1 MAFVTRFWRVIIAPI
16 TARDLQR
23 VTTHIM
29 ASFLRDIIA
38 PIIEWHLWRVTRAI
52 TQVILAYRYCGF
64 GDADFAAR
72 YIAYGGVLFGV
83 RHMRFETGAFFC
95 ALFAL

>member
-1 MAFVTRFWRVIIAPI
+1 MRVI
-16 TARDLQR
+16 
-23 VTTHIM
+23 THIV

-38 PIIEWHLWRVTRAI
+38 PIIEWHLWRVTRAM

-72 YIAYGGVLFGV
+72 YIAYGGVLFPV
-83 RHMRFETGAFFC
+83 RHMRLKPGAFMARYSRYKAGSFYP
-95 ALFAL
+95 LL